1 MKKQKITIAATVV
14 SEQEQVKSKETSQNI
29 FILKK
34 EFAVVPEAKEIL
46 HEQKEALVLS
56 PEPNVDLVQ
65 EQDPFILKKEFE
77 VIENKFFF

>member
-14 SEQEQVKSKETSQNI
+14 SEQEQVKKQETSQNI

-34 EFAVVPEAKEIL
+34 EFAVVPEVKEIL

-77 VIENKFFF
+77 ISEKKLSK